1 MVSKIYYERISTVH
15 LWCLVKKRMKKNL
28 VNSSITHAFRAP
40 KLPALNAANRANLF
54 SCLITTKE
62 CIDKLLEQ
70 NPENEVALNIQC
82 AFEVAVS
89 TLLDGSGTIEEY
101 LARDTKVMHTNIGG
115 FIVSEENGIA
125 SFVCPA
131 CNMQTSFPATDEN
144 MTCIRESCVPDCCPV
159 CNSEE
164 TPLSEKFRNIIYG
177 G

>member
-15 LWCLVKKRMKKNL
+15 LWCLVKKLMKKNL

-40 KLPALNAANRANLF
+40 NLPALNAANRANLF
-54 SCLITTKE
+54 SYLITTKE

-70 NPENEVALNIQC
+70 NPENEAVLNVQC

-89 TLLDGSGTIEEY
+89 TLLDGSETVEEY
-101 LARDTKVMHTNIGG
+101 LARDSKVMHTNIGG

-144 MTCIRESCVPDCCPV
+144 MNCIRESCVPDCCPL
-159 CNSEE
+159 CNSEDIS
-164 TPLSEKFRNIIYG
+164 LSEKLGNIIFG
-177 G
+177 R